1 MSNDKTNFALRIDK
15 SIMDKIR
22 EIAKNESRSLNKEIE
37 FILKQYIEDYEKT
50 NNWHLQWCLFSLP
63 VKRF

>member
-1 MSNDKTNFALRIDK
+1 MLNLSSDKTNFVLRIDK

-37 FILKQYIEDYEKT
+37 FILKQYIEEYEKT
-50 NNWHLQWCLFSLP
+50 NN
-63 VKRF
+63 